1 MRAPVTLALQKTRC
15 AFPRNLTFVRMRSSR
30 ATIPGWKRLLAVI
43 SSDILEHSNL
53 TNSFFLGQ
61 RQPSYHPPDDLF
73 LKLSKCLDCL
83 EERQQK
89 PPIKSSG
96 LFAKKPPCQ
105 PYGNLR
111 KSGGKHTQDTL
122 RALMVTKWVDYSN
135 KYGFGA
141 QLSDGSVTVRFN
153 DSTKI
158 AISPGKRWVKRDFHK
173 WNQLSVTALSLVPT

>member
-1 MRAPVTLALQKTRC
+1 MPLLFVCFQSRVVLREYACASDSRLVENEMRFPAESNFRAH
-15 AFPRNLTFVRMRSSR
+15 AFFSGDYPWVKES
-30 ATIPGWKRLLAVI
+30 LLAVI
-43 SSDILEHSNL
+43 SADIPEHSNL
-53 TNSFFLGQ
+53 TNSFILGQ
-61 RQPSYHPPDDLF
+61 RQPSYYPPDDLF

-111 KSGGKHTQDTL
+111 KSGGKLTQDTL

-158 AISPGKRWVKRDFHK
+158 AISPGKR
-173 WNQLSVTALSLVPT
+173 